1 MAPVATPVPPTET
14 ATTKTSAVE
23 SATAETSPTETTTAV
38 EGATAEASPVEPTKT
53 AAVETA
59 TAETSSM
66 ETTTAPAVPA
76 SAPAVASCPSC
87 VSERERGDTY

>member
-23 SATAETSPTETTTAV
+23 SATAE
-38 EGATAEASPVEPTKT
+38 ASPVEPTTKT

-59 TAETSSM
+59 TAETSSV

-76 SAPAVASCPSC
+76 SAPAVAGCPSC